1 MKPIWA
7 EIIRKHTNLHSHH
20 KLVWLCLCLR
30 KDPDSQILLEEQLV
44 HLGGNDPGVWHGWC
58 RALQHAKLDVIP
70 SNTLEFRAWKN
81 SIILLFGCL
90 DISFLRKGGSIPTL
104 FIDSSR
110 FRLGFRCL
118 SPFFVFLVPIPVS
131 LFLFSF
137 LLRKRVLFHY
147 NLLILPDFPTLVSVL
162 LSSLVRC
169 CLLSSFFSLR
179 KWVLCY
185 YNLMVPFDLLVP
197 LDSG

>member
-7 EIIRKHTNLHSHH
+7 EIIRKHTNLYSHH

-44 HLGGNDPGVWHGWC
+44 HLGGNDPGWGNNNDNKDKEELIVDPTPKSERDMVDG
-58 RALQHAKLDVIP
+58 RTLQYAKLDSIP
-70 SNTLEFRAWKN
+70 SNTSEFRAWKN

-118 SPFFVFLVPIPVS
+118 SPFFVFLVPMLIS
-131 LFLFSF
+131 L
-137 LLRKRVLFHY
+137 
-147 NLLILPDFPTLVSVL
+147 
-162 LSSLVRC
+162 
-169 CLLSSFFSLR
+169 LLSSFFAQETGS
-179 KWVLCY
+179 
-185 YNLMVPFDLLVP
+185 PP
-197 LDSG
+197 L